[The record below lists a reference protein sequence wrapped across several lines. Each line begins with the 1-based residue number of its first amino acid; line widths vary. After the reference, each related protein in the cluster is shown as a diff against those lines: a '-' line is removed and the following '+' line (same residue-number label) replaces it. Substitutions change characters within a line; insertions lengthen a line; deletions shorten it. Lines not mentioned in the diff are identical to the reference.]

1 MTDINSFLFHLIN
14 GVWINPVLDLCMTFL
29 SLINDYGLVW
39 LMLLAVL
46 AALGGRTGR
55 WAALVGLVALVA
67 GLISSEVLKNLVMQ
81 PRPFLSLSDARLLIS
96 PPRSYSF
103 PSVNVTYAFAASSGA
118 SLAAQRLLGQ
128 VPLWGWGFLALAAV
142 ISYSRIY
149 VGVHYPS
156 DVLGGAMLGLFV
168 GWLTAF
174 IVDRLGK
181 HEAFRRPI
189 SPRCG
194 HSTAVT

>member
-1 MTDINSFLFHLIN
+1 MTDVNSFLFHLIN
-14 GVWINPVLDLCMTFL
+14 SVWTNPVLDLCMTFL

-81 PRPFLSLSDARLLIS
+81 PRPFLSISDVRLLIS
-96 PPRSYSF
+96 PPSSYSF
-103 PSVNVTYAFAASSGA
+103 PSVNVAYAFAASSGA
-118 SLAAQRLLGQ
+118 SLAARRLLGR
-128 VPLWGWGFLALAAV
+128 VPLWGWGFLALAAA

-149 VGVHYPS
+149 VGVHYPG
-156 DVLGGAMLGLFV
+156 DVLGGALLGLFV
-168 GWLTAF
+168 GWLAAF
-174 IVDRLGK
+174 IIDRLGK
-181 HEAFRRPI
+181 HEAFRRSI
-189 SPRCG
+189 NPR
-194 HSTAVT
+194 

>member
-1 MTDINSFLFHLIN
+1 MTDVNSFLFHLIN

-81 PRPFLSLSDARLLIS
+81 PRPFLSLSDVRLLVS
-96 PPRSYSF
+96 PPSSYSF
-103 PSVNVTYAFAASSGA
+103 PSVNVAYAFAASSGRRSQPGVCSVGCHFGVGA
-118 SLAAQRLLGQ
+118 SWPLRPSSPTRASTWACTTPATCWAGHCWGYLLVGLPRLSLTGS
-128 VPLWGWGFLALAAV
+128 
-142 ISYSRIY
+142 INTK
-149 VGVHYPS
+149 PS
-156 DVLGGAMLGLFV
+156 EG
-168 GWLTAF
+168 
-174 IVDRLGK
+174 
-181 HEAFRRPI
+181 
-189 SPRCG
+189 
-194 HSTAVT
+194 

>member
-1 MTDINSFLFHLIN
+1 MTDVNYFLFHLIN
-14 GVWINPVLDLCMTFL
+14 GVWINPVLDLCMIFL

-39 LMLLAVL
+39 IVLLAVL
-46 AALGGRTGR
+46 AVLGGRTGR

-67 GLISSEVLKNLVMQ
+67 GSISSEVLKNIVMQ
-81 PRPFLSLSDARLLIS
+81 PRPFLSISDVRLLIS
-96 PPRSYSF
+96 PPSSYSF
-103 PSVNVTYAFAASSGA
+103 PSVNVAYAFAASSGA
-118 SLAAQRLLGQ
+118 SLAARRLLGR

-149 VGVHYPS
+149 VGVHYPG

-168 GWLTAF
+168 GWLAAF

-181 HEAFRRPI
+181 HEALRRPI
-189 SPRCG
+189 SPR
-194 HSTAVT
+194 